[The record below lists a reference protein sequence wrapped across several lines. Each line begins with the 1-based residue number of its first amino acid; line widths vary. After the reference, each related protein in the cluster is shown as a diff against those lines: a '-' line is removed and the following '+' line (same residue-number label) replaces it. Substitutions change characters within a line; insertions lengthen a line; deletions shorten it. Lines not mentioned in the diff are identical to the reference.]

1 MAKRTKRRTEPGQ
14 GGQNMAKR
22 TKPLQKDNP
31 NPLQAGVLGSMTNN
45 WKKPQVHRL
54 FSGWRTLTIPDTCQK
69 GKTAVLKESMRHQC
83 NLSALM
89 AISKELGCTK
99 YLQRRKNSS
108 KTEKLEADCTDYEM
122 VGFRILGGEEET
134 RSWTITLDFRR
145 CLLLQRSA

>member
-1 MAKRTKRRTEPGQ
+1 
-14 GGQNMAKR
+14 
-22 TKPLQKDNP
+22 
-31 NPLQAGVLGSMTNN
+31 MTNN

-54 FSGWRTLTIPDTCQK
+54 FSGWRTLTIPDTWQK